1 MVRNVEDVEHGSVG
15 SEARTHEA
23 ISKHLVPD
31 ELLEESESESL
42 FLRLNLLKLVKV
54 ETDVTIIVS
63 SLLVLVSL
71 LPAVAHKVK

>member
-1 MVRNVEDVEHGSVG
+1 MVGNEDDVEQGSVG

-42 FLRLNLLKLVKV
+42 FLRLK
-54 ETDVTIIVS
+54 IVS
-63 SLLVLVSL
+63 G
-71 LPAVAHKVK
+71 

>member
-1 MVRNVEDVEHGSVG
+1 MVRNEEDVEPGSVG

-42 FLRLNLLKLVKV
+42 FLRLNMLKRVKV
-54 ETDVTIIVS
+54 I
-63 SLLVLVSL
+63 L
-71 LPAVAHKVK
+71 